1 MALYADAGTTD
12 QQARSVAEI
21 AAILDNCTYGFP
33 SWDPRDERFESRRY
47 WRGPIWSVVNCM
59 IGLGLAEKG
68 ETALAERLRADT
80 RKAVEKSGFYEYF
93 DPLSGEGLGGKLFT
107 WTAAIHLA
115 WAMGDDMLQAEGD

>member
-1 MALYADAGTTD
+1 
-12 QQARSVAEI
+12 
-21 AAILDNCTYGFP
+21 
-33 SWDPRDERFESRRY
+33 
-47 WRGPIWSVVNCM
+47 M